1 VRLGQLW
8 QEWRDLGA
16 NLVDDDWKAPTGIKV
31 FTDSGTYAPTFLVG
45 DWTDDAG
52 ARHLFLVD
60 GYAASAEAMQAA
72 SLSDVLDVDVSMA
85 LFSPT
90 FKLPIDDEYRIM
102 QLDSAAP
109 DFADRVREIV
119 GADADAQTV
128 ERYRVAIDDV
138 KECNLPVGRRILRA
152 DDFFPEKSWQVLS
165 ATGYMCPDP
174 YTGIPGVTQISD
186 DMFEVTATLA
196 TRRATAKIKYTFRLL
211 EDMEQSRLVFN
222 PLLVRFTLGE
232 DYKSRPV
239 TISDSGR
246 IRNELQTMMSQALEY
261 EGDAIRVHFDRI
273 DEDVIPAK
281 TQKSYREI
289 LEWYKQ
295 SHAYWFRWLELA

>member
-1 VRLGQLW
+1 
-8 QEWRDLGA
+8 
-16 NLVDDDWKAPTGIKV
+16 
-31 FTDSGTYAPTFLVG
+31 
-45 DWTDDAG
+45 
-52 ARHLFLVD
+52 
-60 GYAASAEAMQAA
+60 
-72 SLSDVLDVDVSMA
+72 
-85 LFSPT
+85 
-90 FKLPIDDEYRIM
+90 
-102 QLDSAAP
+102 
-109 DFADRVREIV
+109 
-119 GADADAQTV
+119 
-128 ERYRVAIDDV
+128 
-138 KECNLPVGRRILRA
+138 
-152 DDFFPEKSWQVLS
+152 
-165 ATGYMCPDP
+165 MCPDP

-196 TRRATAKIKYTFRLL
+196 TRRATAKIKYTFRLM

-261 EGDAIRVHFDRI
+261 QGDAIRVHFDRI

-295 SHAYWFRWLELA
+295 NHAYWFRWLELA